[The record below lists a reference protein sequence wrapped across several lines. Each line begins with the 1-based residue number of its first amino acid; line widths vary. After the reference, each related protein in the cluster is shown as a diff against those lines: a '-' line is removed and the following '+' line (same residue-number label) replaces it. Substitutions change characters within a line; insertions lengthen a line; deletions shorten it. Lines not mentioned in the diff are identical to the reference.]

1 VCPHRG
7 EAKRAE
13 RSHTQAARRRGEQ
26 VSHHEMYRK
35 DKNVSNRSTRIEIAH
50 LAPDCQFLTKQEVAT
65 MGPERPSILSCGLRG
80 LKGGEASVEEL
91 EEPTPRVNRPA
102 MCFFQFREHPA

>member
-1 VCPHRG
+1 
-7 EAKRAE
+7 
-13 RSHTQAARRRGEQ
+13 

-50 LAPDCQFLTKQEVAT
+50 LAPDRQFLTKQEVAT
-65 MGPERPSILSCGLRG
+65 MGPERPSILSCGLRE
-80 LKGGEASVEEL
+80 LKGGEGEL